1 MAEEFQTRRG
11 RPRKGNTEPKAPAY
25 VKFST
30 SLPPDIYERLQ
41 RYCDD
46 EEREKAW
53 CLKKAIDPWLKEKGY

>member
-53 CLKKAIDPWLKEKGY
+53 CLKKAVDLWLKEKGY

>member
-1 MAEEFQTRRG
+1 MWDEDTRPHRG
-11 RPRKGNTEPKAPAY
+11 IPRMGEDRRF

-46 EEREKAW
+46 EEREKSW
-53 CLKKAIDPWLKEKGY
+53 VLKKAADAWLKEKGY